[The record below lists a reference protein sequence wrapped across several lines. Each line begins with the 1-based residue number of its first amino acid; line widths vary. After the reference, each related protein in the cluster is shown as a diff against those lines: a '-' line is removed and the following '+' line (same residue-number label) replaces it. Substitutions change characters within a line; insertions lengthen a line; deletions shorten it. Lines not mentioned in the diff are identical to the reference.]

1 MGMHIIS
8 ISSIWVAFLV
18 YTLFTSSAHFNEK
31 KHLGPMFNLSF
42 KGKLSKFLVEEQR
55 EVENCMTSEVCR
67 EIMCKIITADIIM
80 DSILMTSC
88 YIPTKCQVLY
98 LHYTNPSTSL
108 ILKIRKEF
116 PLWLSGNEPD

>member
-1 MGMHIIS
+1 MLFKSTLWGEFFFFRYVLSGLTMGMHIIS

-18 YTLFTSSAHFNEK
+18 YALFTSSAHFNEK
-31 KHLGPMFNLSF
+31 KHLGPMFNLPF

-80 DSILMTSC
+80 DSLVRRSMIQ
-88 YIPTKCQVLY
+88 Y
-98 LHYTNPSTSL
+98 
-108 ILKIRKEF
+108 
-116 PLWLSGNEPD
+116 